1 MAFIP
6 SDLSG
11 STTSS
16 DKNYF
21 EVSIPN
27 LDVNTS
33 YDIQFA
39 WKYADGTL
47 SGPSAKKTVV
57 TANESQLSKPKFL
70 STDLVSS
77 SNSLIVKWSGVDYLG
92 NTYPSNFDYVEI
104 WVKGGIFGSSYVLFG
119 QRFKAAGS
127 YTLTSQTGIY
137 YVKLRA
143 VSKLKNYSD
152 YSDEQTATT
161 VAPLTVDNIGPD
173 APSGGTVTAGIDN
186 SEGATIGFNAY
197 LDISW
202 NAVSDSTLRGY
213 RIRFRENGTSD
224 PYSYVDS
231 PGTGTTFRL
240 NGLSIGTTYQVAIAS
255 YDELNNTS
263 SAYTSIGTAV
273 ASGTPFIGKN
283 ITTVGYFGASATG
296 DTGTFKFG
304 YGIQPSGGTK
314 RGLWFNDHN
323 YWYIDSSQS
332 ASLKLGGSTNNYLSW
347 DGSDFKIDGNLIAR
361 QGTFNGNVS
370 IASGGSLYSGTL
382 TGETT
387 TSGSK
392 TGGTLTGT
400 GFILNSDGL
409 EFKYD
414 GTVMTQINALTGT
427 IYAEDGIFNGEINA
441 SSGTIG
447 GANGWTIQSGFLQSL
462 GGYID
467 LGSDGYI
474 DMSLGGIIDMGSL
487 GSIVMGNF
495 VIQESGGYFSIFENG
510 KDIIAV
516 SGADDGTNGR
526 VIIGDSSGRQAQV
539 GKSAQIAGGTEN
551 SLSGGLRNM
560 FTIVESVWNSTGASI
575 YSSAVAGDVLLVYDP
590 TVL

>member
-1 MAFIP
+1 
-6 SDLSG
+6 
-11 STTSS
+11 
-16 DKNYF
+16 
-21 EVSIPN
+21 
-27 LDVNTS
+27 
-33 YDIQFA
+33 
-39 WKYADGTL
+39 
-47 SGPSAKKTVV
+47 
-57 TANESQLSKPKFL
+57 
-70 STDLVSS
+70 
-77 SNSLIVKWSGVDYLG
+77 LG

-409 EFKYD
+409 EFKYN

-447 GANGWTIQSGFLQSL
+447 GANGWQIDTGILTSI

-467 LGSDGYI
+467 LVDFGYI
-474 DMSLGGIIDMGSL
+474 DLGNSGSISMGSGFTIATASGL
-487 GSIVMGNF
+487 FLITEGSKTIL
-495 VIQESGGYFSIFENG
+495 Q
-510 KDIIAV
+510 V
-516 SGADDGTNGR
+516 SNIDDGTNGR

-551 SLSGGLRNM
+551 YLSGGLRNM